1 MTGATT
7 ISMRM
12 SRPGWRVGVLALA
25 GVAAACV
32 VAARPHDSSPAPLP
46 RAGAL
51 LGVSVSG
58 TSVPTTTTPSPTQSP
73 GPPTC
78 ADAVAAL
85 PMRQRVAQ
93 LVMVGF
99 DPATP
104 GAAKQL
110 VVDDQVGGLFISGAD
125 TSALHDGEIAA
136 AKASSKLP
144 LFVAMDEEGGRVQR
158 VPGPHGRLPSART
171 MTATMS
177 STQVRALATSL
188 GVELRGLGV
197 NVDFAPDADVSD
209 QPADAVIGDRSFS
222 NDPTVVT
229 AYAGAFAAGLRSS
242 GVLPVLKHFPGHGH
256 ATGDSHTGPAIDPPL
271 SALTTDDLVPY
282 RTLPNIGRT
291 SVMVGH
297 LEVPGLTGTVPASLS
312 PAAYQLLRQTYRFDG
327 VAFTDDL
334 GTMVAITA
342 HYDLSDSVLTALQS
356 GADVALWV
364 TGGAVPQILD
374 RLVAA
379 TENGTLPVSRVDQA
393 ATRVLIAKGVCTA

>member
-1 MTGATT
+1 
-7 ISMRM
+7 
-12 SRPGWRVGVLALA
+12 VGVLALA